1 MESMFCLYFSGFGYT
16 MIMLHSK
23 IDKRRAWYLGY
34 LEGKQRQEGK
44 ILKSDTKLKKFSPNR
59 TRSNGS

>member
-16 MIMLHSK
+16 MITLHSK

-34 LEGKQRQEGK
+34 LEGKQYQEGK
-44 ILKSDTKLKKFSPNR
+44 NTKKSTLNL
-59 TRSNGS
+59 

>member
-16 MIMLHSK
+16 MITLHSK

-34 LEGKQRQEGK
+34 LKGKQHQEGK
-44 ILKSDTKLKKFSPNR
+44 NTKIDTKFIKFSPIR